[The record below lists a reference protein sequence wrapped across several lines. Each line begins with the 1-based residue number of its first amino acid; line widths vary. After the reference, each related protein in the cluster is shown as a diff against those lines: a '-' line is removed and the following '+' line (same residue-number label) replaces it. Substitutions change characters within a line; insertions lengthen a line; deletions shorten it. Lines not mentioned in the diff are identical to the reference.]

1 MSENIGGDKEE
12 ENDWK
17 NGVTTPL
24 ITLIIYHDL
33 YDYDVFPLTIRGT
46 IIHNDVVNTI

>member
-1 MSENIGGDKEE
+1 MNG
-12 ENDWK
+12 WK

-33 YDYDVFPLTIRGT
+33 YDYDVFPLTIVGQLFIMMLSIRY
-46 IIHNDVVNTI
+46 N